1 MWTKS
6 HTIVTTKAT
15 KEQMWKLFENVNGW
29 PTWDNGLEETKLEGK
44 FEAGNQFMLKP
55 KGGPK
60 LTVKLI
66 ETLRNQ
72 KFTDVTSFPLAKLYD
87 EHIFEETPEGLKVT
101 NKLTMKGLLSFVWIK
116 LVAANMAKSLPQ
128 DMQEQINAASA
139 LQNEK
144 VSNAIGSDLN

>member
-6 HTIVTTKAT
+6 NTIVTTKAT
-15 KEQMWKLFENVNGW
+15 KEQMWKLFENVNEW
-29 PTWDNGLEETKLEGK
+29 PAWDNGIEETKLEGK

-60 LTVKLI
+60 LMVKLI
-66 ETLRNQ
+66 ETVKYR

-87 EHIFEETPEGLKVT
+87 EHVFEETPGGLKVT
-101 NKLTMKGLLSFVWIK
+101 NKLTMKGLLSFLWIK

-128 DMQEQINAASA
+128 DMQAQIDAAS
-139 LQNEK
+139 LLETEK
-144 VSNAIGSDLN
+144 VGNVSL

>member
-15 KEQMWKLFENVNGW
+15 KEQMWKLFENVNEW
-29 PTWDNGLEETKLEGK
+29 PTWDNGIEETRLEGK

-55 KGGPK
+55 KGGPR
-60 LTVKLI
+60 LTVKLT
-66 ETLRNQ
+66 EAVKNQ

-128 DMQEQINAASA
+128 DMLAQIDAASA
-139 LQNEK
+139 LQSEK
-144 VSNAIGSDLN
+144 VSNAISSDLN

>member
-6 HTIVTTKAT
+6 HTIVTTKVT

-29 PTWDNGLEETKLEGK
+29 PGWDGGIEETKLEGE

-66 ETLRNQ
+66 ETVKNQ
-72 KFTDVTSFPLAKLYD
+72 KFTDVTGFPLAKLYD

-101 NKLTMKGLLSFVWIK
+101 NRLTMRGLLSFVWIK
-116 LVAANMAKSLPQ
+116 LVASNMAKSLPQ
-128 DMQEQINAASA
+128 DMQAQIDAASA
-139 LQNEK
+139 LHNEK
-144 VSNAIGSDLN
+144 VSNAVGSNLN